1 MMTKAKQPP
10 GLIAEFVARYAKP
23 LTRAERQIEHEVFG
37 TAAGI
42 VSYTTPAQADALA
55 GALGLDAGT
64 LLLDVGAGAGWPGLY
79 LAERRGCRVVLTDV
93 PGDAMRMAA
102 ARAAKRGLEG
112 CSFAQANGGRLP
124 FRGRSFDAAVLSDVL

>member
-42 VSYTTPAQADALA
+42 VSYTTPAQADVLA
-55 GALGLDAGT
+55 EALGLDAGT
-64 LLLDVGAGAGWPGLY
+64 LLLDVGAAH
-79 LAERRGCRVVLTDV
+79 RSTDV
-93 PGDAMRMAA
+93 HIHAAVIHTWRAA
-102 ARAAKRGLEG
+102 AALR
-112 CSFAQANGGRLP
+112 FYAN
-124 FRGRSFDAAVLSDVL
+124 